1 MPTGRLWALILMPT
15 ALATVYLL
23 AAAPFVKLYGERRSV
38 LEKRRMLLPRLKAAA
53 EAT

>member
-38 LEKRRMLLPRLKAAA
+38 LEKRRMLVPRLKVAA